1 MRIFDFILDKLGFGE
16 DEDDELDFGVGM
28 QPEEDA
34 EEMTEVLKK
43 APVRRADI
51 NILDYRE
58 RELYIR
64 DKCEQMKAAA
74 DDLEGQK
81 HEYQR
86 VTEQLADI
94 DEICALSLSQ
104 FTELERS
111 AKKIEKIEADEE
123 NYVRPLS
130 KITDSQYREM
140 ERQEKEIPD
149 AIKKMRQE
157 EDYQMTVKR
166 DLNLLE
172 GEKGA
177 LAYQRKEEKEKA
189 TGART
194 LAFVCTFV
202 SVLACALLFALQI
215 TLRFDVRIG
224 YYVVLAFFGITL
236 TAVSVNYKNA
246 QDEQLKAERKLNR
259 AITLQ
264 NSVKIKYVNAT
275 NLIDF
280 YYSKYKVNNSY
291 ELSYM
296 WEKYKE
302 EKAARHHSEEV
313 ALKLENARKE
323 LAAVLRNYR
332 LNDPAMF
339 VYQTAILTDD
349 DVMQDTRRSLILQRK
364 KLKKGMDFNN
374 YSLEISKKEIED
386 IVREYPKFSKEIL
399 AIVSQYE

>member
-1 MRIFDFILDKLGFGE
+1 MRIVDFILDKLGFNDE
-16 DEDDELDFGVGM
+16 DDDELDFGIGM

-34 EEMTEVLKK
+34 EKITEVIKR
-43 APVRRADI
+43 APIKRADI
-51 NILDYRE
+51 NILDYHE

-64 DKCEQMKAAA
+64 DKCEQMKAAS

-86 VTEQLADI
+86 ITEQLADI

-104 FTELERS
+104 FSELERS

-123 NYVRPLS
+123 KYVRPS
-130 KITDSQYREM
+130 TKITETQYREM
-140 ERQEKEIPD
+140 ERQEKEIPE
-149 AIKKMRQE
+149 AIKKMRAE

-177 LAYQRKEEKEKA
+177 LAYQRREEKEKA
-189 TGART
+189 ASARA

-202 SVLACALLFALQI
+202 CVLATALLFALQV
-215 TLRFDVRIG
+215 TLSFDVRIG
-224 YYVVLAFFGITL
+224 YYVVLALFGISL
-236 TAVSVNYKNA
+236 TAVSVTYKNA
-246 QDEQLKAERKLNR
+246 QEEQLKAERKLNR

-280 YYSKYKVNNSY
+280 YYSKYNVNNSY

-302 EKAARHHSEEV
+302 EKSARHHSEEV
-313 ALKLENARKE
+313 AEKLEKARKE
-323 LAAVLRNYR
+323 LAALLKNYR
-332 LNDPAMF
+332 LNDF
-339 VYQTAILTDD
+339 SIFIYQTSILTDD
-349 DVMQDTRRSLILQRK
+349 DVMQDMRRNLILQRK
-364 KLKKGMDFNN
+364 KLKKSMDFNN
-374 YSLEISKKEIED
+374 YSLEMSKREIEEL
-386 IVREYPKFSKEIL
+386 VREYPKFSKEIL
-399 AIVSQYE
+399 AVVSQYE